1 MFNRFRSLAGEKIPS
16 FHSPLE
22 ITRDSKIEIE
32 IAADFCRFFLPIFA
46 DFCRFLPIFADF
58 RELPRIWERESRA
71 KVKDRFEGIEN
82 RFLPP
87 PFPSCHGKFPG
98 NSFMRICNRV
108 QREQKP
114 SSPFSP
120 SLFFLLDFYAII
132 SRIAVAGILS
142 PSPLP
147 FCSVER
153 DGTSR
158 EEIRE

>member
-1 MFNRFRSLAGEKIPS
+1 MRERKSRRFILSSKL
-16 FHSPLE
+16 LE
-22 ITRDSKIEIE
+22 IPKSKPKSPPIF
-32 IAADFCRFFLPIFA
+32 ADFLPIFA

-158 EEIRE
+158 EIRE

>member
-1 MFNRFRSLAGEKIPS
+1 MFPLRERKSRRFILPS
-16 FHSPLE
+16 KLLE
-22 ITRDSKIEIE
+22 IPKSKSKSPPIF
-32 IAADFCRFFLPIFA
+32 ADFLPIFA
-46 DFCRFLPIFADF
+46 DFRRFLPIFADF

-71 KVKDRFEGIEN
+71 KVKDRFERIEN

-147 FCSVER
+147 SCSVER

>member
-1 MFNRFRSLAGEKIPS
+1 MFPLRERKSRRFSPRNYSRFQNRNRN
-16 FHSPLE
+16 
-22 ITRDSKIEIE
+22 RR
-32 IAADFCRFFLPIFA
+32 RFLPIFLPIFA

-71 KVKDRFEGIEN
+71 KVKDRFERIEN

-132 SRIAVAGILS
+132 SRIAAGILS

-147 FCSVER
+147 SCSVER
-153 DGTSR
+153 DGMSR